1 MNKKTIYQMIV
12 DQSGSM
18 TGSESQVIEGFNGQL
33 KSIQTIQKEFP
44 NQELVMG
51 LRFFNSQV
59 DRYAIPFNNKVSS

>member
-33 KSIQTIQKEFP
+33 KSIQTIQKEH
-44 NQELVMG
+44 NEKYLAQ
-51 LRFFNSQV
+51 
-59 DRYAIPFNNKVSS
+59 

>member
-33 KSIQTIQKEFP
+33 KSIKTIQKEFLD
-44 NQELVMG
+44 QDL
-51 LRFFNSQV
+51 
-59 DRYAIPFNNKVSS
+59 I